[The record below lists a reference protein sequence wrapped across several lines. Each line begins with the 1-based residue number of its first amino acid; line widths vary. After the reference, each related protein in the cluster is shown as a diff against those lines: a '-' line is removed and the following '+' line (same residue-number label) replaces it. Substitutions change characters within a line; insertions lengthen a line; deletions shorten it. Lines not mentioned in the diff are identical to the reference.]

1 MMANYVIIGD
11 KYKKASG
18 VVTMLALVVYLC
30 VYLIIKVFFCIYMRV
45 RVSNVLSLSN
55 GSLEDEQIGLSP
67 IVFPSSLMLEMNRI
81 KLI

>member
-1 MMANYVIIGD
+1 MANYVIIGD

-30 VYLIIKVFFCIYMRV
+30 VYLIKVFFCIYMRV